1 MSSAAFR
8 RSPPPPS
15 RDEEAPDT
23 ALPAAVFKGRGAIGN
38 PDSRHVAWTRV
49 REDDGWQSPATPPP
63 AAPRAPKSPFRSGL
77 GNASR
82 LAPGHRGTPPAVPEA
97 GMAKGERAAPQEAD
111 HPNAP
116 LTRLVEDHS
125 RSILSHNDSPDLPF
139 DQSLNPYRGCEHGC
153 IYCYA
158 RPSHA
163 WLGLSPGLDFET
175 VISHKPEAPTLLTE
189 ALAKPGYRCRPLA
202 LGTNTDAYQPVERR
216 LGLTRRVLEVLKETR
231 HPVTLITKSS
241 LVERDLDLLTA
252 LARDGL
258 VQVMIS
264 ITSLDPSLARQLE
277 PRAAAPA
284 RRLETV
290 SRLSEAGIPVGVM
303 VAPVIPGLTDRDMES
318 ILAAARQAGALDA
331 VYTVLRL
338 PREVGDLFRAWLHH
352 HAPEKS
358 ARILALLY
366 DLRRGKL
373 DDPRFG
379 SRMTGLGHY
388 GDLLGQRFALAKR
401 RQAFPGLPALNTGL
415 FQAPPAP
422 LQAPAP
428 TPQLDLF

>member
-8 RSPPPPS
+8 RSPPPPA
-15 RDEEAPDT
+15 RDEGTPDP

-49 REDDGWQSPATPPP
+49 REDDGWQAPAPQ
-63 AAPRAPKSPFRSGL
+63 
-77 GNASR
+77 
-82 LAPGHRGTPPAVPEA
+82 VPEKPRPPQSLRPHGAAA
-97 GMAKGERAAPQEAD
+97 GPMPTAQETPEAPELTEATGLTAATEGPS
-111 HPNAP
+111 AP

-175 VISHKPEAPTLLTE
+175 VISHKPEAAALLTE

-216 LGLTRRVLEVLKETR
+216 LGLTRQVLEVLRESR
-231 HPVTLITKSS
+231 HPVTLITKSA
-241 LVERDLDLLTA
+241 LVERDLDLLTD
-252 LARDGL
+252 LARDQL

-264 ITSLDPSLARQLE
+264 VTSLDPALARQLE

-290 SRLSEAGIPVGVM
+290 ARLSEAGIPVGVM

-318 ILAAARQAGALDA
+318 ILAAARQAGAQEA

-373 DDPRFG
+373 DDGRFG

-401 RQAFPGLPALNTGL
+401 RQAFPGLPALNTEL

-422 LQAPAP
+422 LSPPAP

>member
-1 MSSAAFR
+1 MRGVSVVMNTFHTEVGSN
-8 RSPPPPS
+8 STS
-15 RDEEAPDT
+15 R
-23 ALPAAVFKGRGAIGN
+23 
-38 PDSRHVAWTRV
+38 
-49 REDDGWQSPATPPP
+49 ATSQD
-63 AAPRAPKSPFRSGL
+63 R
-77 GNASR
+77 
-82 LAPGHRGTPPAVPEA
+82 
-97 GMAKGERAAPQEAD
+97 
-111 HPNAP
+111 
-116 LTRLVEDHS
+116 
-125 RSILSHNDSPDLPF
+125 
-139 DQSLNPYRGCEHGC
+139 
-153 IYCYA
+153 
-158 RPSHA
+158 
-163 WLGLSPGLDFET
+163 
-175 VISHKPEAPTLLTE
+175 
-189 ALAKPGYRCRPLA
+189 
-202 LGTNTDAYQPVERR
+202 
-216 LGLTRRVLEVLKETR
+216 
-231 HPVTLITKSS
+231 
-241 LVERDLDLLTA
+241 
-252 LARDGL
+252 
-258 VQVMIS
+258 
-264 ITSLDPSLARQLE
+264 SLANSTG
-277 PRAAAPA
+277 A
-284 RRLETV
+284 RRT
-290 SRLSEAGIPVGVM
+290 M

>member
-8 RSPPPPS
+8 RSPPPPA
-15 RDEEAPDT
+15 RDEGTPDP

-49 REDDGWQSPATPPP
+49 REDDGWQAPAPQIPGKPRSPQSPLRHP
-63 AAPRAPKSPFRSGL
+63 AAAARSVPRPMPKG
-77 GNASR
+77 
-82 LAPGHRGTPPAVPEA
+82 PEA
-97 GMAKGERAAPQEAD
+97 PEFSEATELTAATDGPSS
-111 HPNAP
+111 P
-116 LTRLVEDHS
+116 LTQLVEDHS

-175 VISHKPEAPTLLTE
+175 VISHKPEAAALLTE

-216 LGLTRRVLEVLKETR
+216 LGLTRRVLEVLRESR
-231 HPVTLITKSS
+231 HPVTLITKSA
-241 LVERDLDLLTA
+241 LVERDLDLLTD
-252 LARDGL
+252 LAQDGL

-264 ITSLDPSLARQLE
+264 VTSLDPALARQLE

-318 ILAAARQAGALDA
+318 ILAAARQAGAQDA

-373 DDPRFG
+373 DDGRFG

-401 RQAFPGLPALNTGL
+401 RQAFPGLPALNTEL

-422 LQAPAP
+422 LPPALP